1 MKPLRDSDPRAL
13 GPYRLLSRL
22 GLGGMGQVFLARA
35 QDGRFVAVKLIHP
48 HLAEEPEFRRR
59 FRREVAAAR
68 RVSGA
73 GTASVVAS
81 DTEADIPWFASEFVP
96 GPSLQRV
103 VDEWRCPLPRTSVW
117 HLARGLA
124 ATLGAIHGVGVLHR
138 DLKPSN
144 VLITLDGP
152 RVIDFGIARAVDSSV
167 ATRTGAVIGSPGF
180 MSPEQARGERLDEA
194 SDVFGLGAL
203 LAYAATGHGPFD
215 GEDDAPHAVL
225 LRVVSQPPR
234 LDGMD
239 GIDGTLRTLVER
251 CMAPDP
257 ADRPSAAD
265 VEAEAVR
272 AVGTEL
278 PDSGWLPPELTTR
291 LGREAVRL
299 LALEGPV
306 PTQVDATARSLHHAP
321 TASSA
326 RAPGPVAGTPPA
338 GAPTPPPPAF
348 SPMTPP
354 FPPTR
359 SRRRMAPVPAA
370 LGVVLV
376 GGIVVSLVPALRDGG
391 TSGAGSP
398 GVTAAPVRS
407 SAATGPTSQPT
418 ASPSPSSSSSSAETG
433 QSTSPPPSPRQF
445 DFNGTWRGIV
455 NQGDGASIYDVEIE
469 YTGGARGERV
479 AKVDYPTLGCGGY
492 WTLQGRTSDRANVVE
507 HLTYG
512 AGKCVDDVEISLTA
526 LDADTAR
533 YHFDDLG
540 AGEGRLA
547 RD

>member
-1 MKPLRDSDPRAL
+1 
-13 GPYRLLSRL
+13 
-22 GLGGMGQVFLARA
+22 MGQVFLARA

-81 DTEADIPWFASEFVP
+81 DTEADTPWFATEFVP

-103 VDEWRCPLPRTSVW
+103 VDEWQGPLPPTSVW

-124 ATLGAIHGVGVLHR
+124 ATLRAIHGAGVLHR

-144 VLITLDGP
+144 VLITLHGP

-203 LAYAATGHGPFD
+203 LAYAATGCGPFD

-225 LRVVSQPPR
+225 IRVISQPPR
-234 LDGMD
+234 LD

-251 CMAPDP
+251 CMAADP
-257 ADRPSAAD
+257 AERPSAAEI
-265 VEAEAVR
+265 EAEAIR
-272 AVGTEL
+272 AAGTDL
-278 PDSGWLPPELTTR
+278 PDNGWLPPALTTR
-291 LGREAVRL
+291 LGQEAVRL
-299 LALEGPV
+299 LALGGPV
-306 PTQVDATARSLHHAP
+306 PTQVDAAPRHLHHAP
-321 TASSA
+321 TATSGLV
-326 RAPGPVAGTPPA
+326 PGPAAGMPPA
-338 GAPTPPPPAF
+338 GAPTPPAPALPPV
-348 SPMTPP
+348 TP
-354 FPPTR
+354 FHPPGPP
-359 SRRRMAPVPAA
+359 RRPMAPVLAA

-376 GGIVVSLVPALRDGG
+376 GGIVASLVLMMRDDGTDGASGPGG
-391 TSGAGSP
+391 
-398 GVTAAPVRS
+398 TAAPPSRS
-407 SAATGPTSQPT
+407 GTATGPTAQPT
-418 ASPSPSSSSSSAETG
+418 ASPSPSPSKETG
-433 QSTSPPPSPRQF
+433 QSTSPPSPSPQQF
-445 DFNGTWRGIV
+445 DFTGTWRGIV
-455 NQGDGASIYDVEIE
+455 DQGGGSSVYDVKIE
-469 YTGGARGERV
+469 YTGGDRGERV
-479 AKVDYPTLGCGGY
+479 AKADYPTLGCGGY
-492 WTLQGRTSDRANVVE
+492 WTLQSRTSNRVNIVE

-512 AGKCVDDVEISLTA
+512 AGSCVDDVEISLTA
-526 LDADTAR
+526 QNADTVR
-533 YHFDDLG
+533 YYFVEAG
-540 AGEGRLA
+540 SGEGELA